1 MFTFWKM
8 PIIIQC
14 EIIIYYMFKTPIYQW
29 GCEVRLVYQHHRS
42 ALAFRKKSIYW
53 GKKQVERNKQNP
65 NLTVGVDEKISVG
78 KSILLGFQHV
88 LAMDLYIAPIIIAG
102 LLAMDALNTTYFIQM
117 CFLAAGIATLIQT
130 IGGLRLP
137 VVQGPSYVP
146 IGALA
151 AIGGK
156 LGLGAVFGSLLPGAL
171 LIAALGYPL
180 KVFAKA
186 VRKIIPPIVGGTV
199 IVIVGISLMPSAFNS
214 IYHAPGNVGNNVLI
228 AFVSAAVLVICILLG
243 RKMNGFGTFFR
254 LVSVI
259 LAIVAGTI
267 TASLFGSVDFSPM
280 KDAAWISLPQFF
292 PFGAP
297 VFDLQAILTM
307 VFIYLVILVETTG
320 TWFVVSTVTGSE
332 LDDKRLNK
340 ASVGEGLGCFVGSLF
355 GGTPMTG
362 YSSNAGIIAIT
373 GVASRMAIVSAGFI
387 LIALGLIPKLS
398 ALITCIPEPV
408 INGIFGIVCVAIVMN
423 GMKVIQNVVIN
434 DRNMMVIGLPI
445 LLTIGTVVLPSEILN
460 SVPDFANYILSSGT
474 AVGALAAVILN
485 LIIPRDKIKVDE
497 SKQTPAAS

>member
-1 MFTFWKM
+1 VAQNEKNTN
-8 PIIIQC
+8 II
-14 EIIIYYMFKTPIYQW
+14 
-29 GCEVRLVYQHHRS
+29 
-42 ALAFRKKSIYW
+42 
-53 GKKQVERNKQNP
+53 
-65 NLTVGVDEKISVG
+65 VGVDEKISWG
-78 KSILLGFQHV
+78 KALLLGMQHV

-102 LLAMDALNTTYFIQM
+102 LLALDTMNTTFFIQM

-156 LGLGAVFGSLLPGAL
+156 LGMGAVFGSLLPGAL
-171 LIAALGYPL
+171 LIAVLGYPL
-180 KVFAKA
+180 KWFAKS
-186 VRKIIPPIVGGTV
+186 VKKIIPPLVGGTV

-214 IYHAPGNVGNNVLI
+214 IYNAPGNVGHNVLI
-228 AFVSAAVLVICILLG
+228 AFVSAAVLIICILLG
-243 RKMNGFGTFFR
+243 RKKKGYGTFFR

-267 TASLFGSVDFSPM
+267 TASVFGSVDFSTV
-280 KDAAWISLPQFF
+280 KKAAWFSLPSFF
-292 PFGAP
+292 PFGKP

-307 VFIYLVILVETTG
+307 VFIYLVILIETTG

-332 LDDKRLNK
+332 LDEKRLNR
-340 ASVGEGLGCFVGSLF
+340 ASVGEGIGCFVGSLF

-373 GVASRMAIVSAGFI
+373 GVASRMAIISAGII

-398 ALITCIPEPV
+398 AVITCVPEPV
-408 INGIFGIVCVAIVMN
+408 IQGIFGVVCVAIVMN
-423 GMKVIQNVVIN
+423 GMKVIQHVVID
-434 DRNMMVIGLPI
+434 DRNMMVIGVPI
-445 LLTIGTVVLPSEILN
+445 LLTIGTIVLPKEILY

-474 AVGALAAVILN
+474 AVGALATVILN
-485 LIIPRDKIKVDE
+485 LVIPQEKKKLVATNKE
-497 SKQTPAAS
+497 SLT

>member
-1 MFTFWKM
+1 MT
-8 PIIIQC
+8 Q
-14 EIIIYYMFKTPIYQW
+14 
-29 GCEVRLVYQHHRS
+29 
-42 ALAFRKKSIYW
+42 
-53 GKKQVERNKQNP
+53 NKQNP
-65 NLTVGVDEKISVG
+65 NITVEIDEKISVG
-78 KSILLGFQHV
+78 KALLLGMQHV

-102 LLAMDALNTTYFIQM
+102 LLSLDSMNTTFFIQM

-156 LGLGAVFGSLLPGAL
+156 LGMGAVFGSLLPGAL
-171 LIAALGYPL
+171 LIAILGYPL
-180 KVFAKA
+180 KWFAKA
-186 VRKIIPPIVGGTV
+186 VKKIIPPIVGGTV

-214 IYHAPGNVGNNVLI
+214 IYSAPGHVGHNVII

-243 RKMNGFGTFFR
+243 RKQKGYGTFFR
-254 LVSVI
+254 LISVI

-267 TASLFGSVDFSPM
+267 TASLFGSVDFSTV
-280 KDAAWISLPQFF
+280 KEAEWFSLPSFF
-292 PFGAP
+292 PFGKP

-307 VFIYLVILVETTG
+307 VFIYLIILIETTG

-332 LDDKRLNK
+332 LDEKRLNR
-340 ASVGEGLGCFVGSLF
+340 ASLGEGIGCFVGSLF

-373 GVASRMAIVSAGFI
+373 GVASRMAIISAGVI
-387 LIALGLIPKLS
+387 LIALGLLPKLS
-398 ALITCIPEPV
+398 AVITCVPEPV
-408 INGIFGIVCVAIVMN
+408 IQGIFGVVCVAIVMN
-423 GMKVIQNVVIN
+423 GMKVIQHVDID
-434 DRNMMVIGLPI
+434 DRNMMVIGVPI
-445 LLTIGTVVLPSEILN
+445 LLTIGTIVLPKEILY

-474 AVGALAAVILN
+474 AVGALAVVILN
-485 LIIPRDKIKVDE
+485 LVIPQERKSVAAV
-497 SKQTPAAS
+497 KQKSLTQ